1 MRYQESPSAPVLPLG
16 ETLPLERISPR
27 PTLQATQDAAS
38 LAMLTES
45 IQRFGLLRP
54 VTVRSSGPGRYVI
67 ISGNRRLTACRMLGW
82 ACIQAHI
89 LRRDTAW
96 QPPERLME
104 ALETHRLHYLEAA
117 GILRVLH
124 HQHRM
129 SWATLAQQLHADPRQ
144 LETQANLAALEDDI
158 QALLLEEGAPMYVAE
173 LLLRLP
179 AGSRRAQTA
188 QAITRERLC
197 PRDAALM
204 ISAELRRD
212 KGIFQDRTNRV
223 YKSDIPSEPEA
234 PPRRVIRVI
243 RDRRLYLNALR
254 DIAGQMQEAGFAA
267 TVAERRMPGQMEMVI
282 RIPTRQRRME
292 RYQSM

>member
-27 PTLQATQDAAS
+27 PTLHATQDAAS
-38 LAMLTES
+38 LAMLAES

-54 VTVRSSGPGRYVI
+54 VTVRCCSPGRYVI

-82 ACIQAHI
+82 TCIQAHV
-89 LRRDTAW
+89 LRGDTAW
-96 QPPERLME
+96 QPSERLLE
-104 ALETHRLHYLEAA
+104 ALRAQRLHYLEEA

-124 HQHRM
+124 HLHRM
-129 SWATLAQQLHADPRQ
+129 SWATLAQQLHADPRR
-144 LETQANLAALEDDI
+144 LEAQASLAVLEDDI

-179 AGSRRAQTA
+179 AGERRARTA

-204 ISAELRRD
+204 ILAELRRD
-212 KGIFQDRTNRV
+212 KGIFQEYENRV
-223 YKSDIPSEPEA
+223 YKSDISTEPLT
-234 PPRRVIRVI
+234 PPRRMIRVI

-254 DIAGQMQEAGFAA
+254 DIAGQMQKAGFAA
-267 TVAERRMPGQMEMVI
+267 TVAERRMPGQMEVVI